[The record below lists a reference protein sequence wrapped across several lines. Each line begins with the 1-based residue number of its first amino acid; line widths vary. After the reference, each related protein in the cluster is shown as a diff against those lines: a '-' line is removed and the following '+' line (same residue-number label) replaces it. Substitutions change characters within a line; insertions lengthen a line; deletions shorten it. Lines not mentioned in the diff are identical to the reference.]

1 VPRSWGSRQFGQAT
15 YTTPIKEHAPGGEAL
30 VKQTWEAGSGAAT
43 LDYKFEK
50 RTSNRIV
57 EKMRVEPA
65 RFRGKGSGLI
75 DLRQPWD
82 PPKWIELDL

>member
-1 VPRSWGSRQFGQAT
+1 M
-15 YTTPIKEHAPGGEAL
+15 
-30 VKQTWEAGSGAAT
+30 

-65 RFRGKGSGLI
+65 RFRGKGSGLV